1 MSLLPI
7 PRRNLVILLVILL
20 FLAVAIATLTPLEKT
35 LGVNLRLV
43 YLHGAWVW
51 TGIITFFFS
60 AITGLAALFTRKN
73 ILHNLSRTSGWSGM
87 CFWLTYL
94 PMSLAVMKINWN
106 GFFFDEPRWK
116 IPFTFAV
123 IGLMLQFGL
132 YLVNTNWITS
142 LSNFI
147 YGSALIFNLVNM
159 DSVLHPGSPVF
170 SSESSEIK
178 LVFTLLFAVTM
189 LISMILTLIWLISF
203 RGNKNRPVKEV

>member
-7 PRRNLVILLVILL
+7 PKRNLVISLVFLL

-35 LGVNLRLV
+35 LGGNLRLV

-51 TGIITFFFS
+51 TGIITFS
-60 AITGLAALFTRKN
+60 ISGITALAALLTRN
-73 ILHNLSRTSGWSGM
+73 NFLHNLSRSSGWSGM

-123 IGLMLQFGL
+123 IGLLLQVGL
-132 YLVNTNWITS
+132 YLVNSKWITS
-142 LSNFI
+142 LANFI
-147 YGSALIFNLVNM
+147 YGSALIYNLMNM

-178 LVFTLLFAVTM
+178 LVFILLLTVTM
-189 LISMILTLIWLISF
+189 LMSTILTSIWLVFSP
-203 RGNKNRPVKEV
+203 GNELQPVKEV